1 MTEGVIMPKP
11 LSRDRMIWAINETRS
26 MRQAAKLLNVAYNTF
41 KKYAKLH
48 QVWNP
53 NFGGNY
59 KRGKGHTGGFKQV
72 EIMEV
77 LQGKN
82 PSYSTAKLQY
92 RLVREGYLEECC
104 SNCGFDEYRT
114 YDMTKP
120 LQLDYIDDDQTN
132 KDFSN
137 LRLLCFN
144 CYYILKVRKNQV
156 EIPSNVKTFTDAINT
171 AFSTDKTSDQTE

>member
-1 MTEGVIMPKP
+1 
-11 LSRDRMIWAINETRS
+11 
-26 MRQAAKLLNVAYNTF
+26 
-41 KKYAKLH
+41 
-48 QVWNP
+48 
-53 NFGGNY
+53 
-59 KRGKGHTGGFKQV
+59 
-72 EIMEV
+72 
-77 LQGKN
+77 
-82 PSYSTAKLQY
+82 
-92 RLVREGYLEECC
+92 
-104 SNCGFDEYRT
+104 
-114 YDMTKP
+114 MTKP